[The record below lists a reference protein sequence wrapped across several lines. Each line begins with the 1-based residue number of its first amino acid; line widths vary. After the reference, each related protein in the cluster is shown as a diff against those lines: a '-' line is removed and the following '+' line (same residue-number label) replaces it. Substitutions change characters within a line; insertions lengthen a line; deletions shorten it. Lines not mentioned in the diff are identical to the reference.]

1 MNTAAFPSYVLVTPA
16 RNEAAHIG
24 ATLASV
30 IAQTVRPLRWVV
42 VDDGSTDGTAAIVRE
57 HAEAHSW
64 IELVELPARATREF
78 AGKVR
83 AFEAG
88 RARLQGLDYA
98 VIGNLDADITLGP
111 GHFEA
116 LLGHFARDPSLGV
129 AGSPYAEDPAHPERH
144 TYAHPGANLEHVSGA
159 CQMFR
164 RSCYEAIGGY
174 RALPGGGI
182 DTAAGLAARARGWR
196 TRTFIEQVCLHH
208 RPVGTAEQ
216 GRLRARFGRGV
227 RAWRVGGHPAW
238 EALRA
243 LADMRRPPLVLFGA
257 AHLAGYAWAAAA
269 GVPRVLPPELVTLH
283 RREQMQRLRAVACSD
298 ALTSG
303 EHAPSV
309 RGTPGIAGAAATS
322 QAPLQV
328 PVSHRGQLRW
338 QPAAVVQGCTIF
350 ADGRL
355 LRHGHVH
362 EENWFDV
369 EPVTDPEAFV
379 QALTRSTLRLDR
391 CTFRLPESDARP
403 TGPHRV
409 HDEVLACIDTRDPA
423 AWWAGVPQQT
433 RKNVRRAER
442 RGLVVREAVFD
453 DALVRG
459 IQRIYD
465 ETPVRQGRP
474 FWHHGKDFATVQREN
489 ASYLERA
496 GFLGAYVGEELVGFL
511 KWVRVGR
518 RARIMQILALVREQD
533 RRPTMALIAHAV
545 QVAHAQGLEALVYD
559 RMVYGNKAASPMT
572 EFKRRM
578 GFRPVAV
585 PHATVALS
593 WRGRV
598 ALALGLHR
606 PLAERLPGG
615 LVERLLGWRR
625 AWIGWRQRLRGTGG
639 EPSAPREEVR
649 ST

>member
-1 MNTAAFPSYVLVTPA
+1 VLVTPA

-24 ATLASV
+24 ATLDSV
-30 IAQTVRPLRWVV
+30 VAQTVRPLRWVV
-42 VDDGSTDGTAAIVRE
+42 VDDGSTDGTGELVRARAA
-57 HAEAHSW
+57 AHGW
-64 IELVELPARATREF
+64 IELVQLPRGGAREF
-78 AGKVR
+78 SGKVR

-88 RARLQGLDYA
+88 RARLEGLGYEL
-98 VIGNLDADITLGP
+98 IGNLDADITLGP
-111 GHFEA
+111 GHFEG
-116 LLGHFARDPSLGV
+116 LLGQFARDPSLGV
-129 AGSPYAEDPAHPERH
+129 AGSPYAEDPTHPERH
-144 TYAHPGANLEHVSGA
+144 AYAHPGANLEHVSGA
-159 CQMFR
+159 CQVFR

-182 DTAAGLAARARGWR
+182 DTAAGLAARALGWR
-196 TRTFIEQVCLHH
+196 TRTFTEHVCLHH

-243 LADMRRPPLVLFGA
+243 LADMRRAPFVLFGA

-269 GVPRVLPPELVTLH
+269 GVPRVLPPELVALH
-283 RREQMQRLRAVACSD
+283 RREQMQRLRAA
-298 ALTSG
+298 ARAQGPGRGG
-303 EHAPSV
+303 EAPGIGGPS
-309 RGTPGIAGAAATS
+309 GTPGPATAPR
-322 QAPLQV
+322 APLQV
-328 PVSHRGQLRW
+328 AVSHRGQVRW
-338 QPAAVVQGCTIF
+338 LPAAVVQGCTVVVS
-350 ADGRL
+350 GTWW
-355 LRHGHVH
+355 RHGRVH
-362 EENWFDV
+362 EENWVDG
-369 EPVTDPEAFV
+369 ESVTDPAGFV
-379 QALTRSTLRLDR
+379 QALSRSALGLDL
-391 CTFRLPESDARP
+391 CSFRLPESGVRP
-403 TGPHRV
+403 SGPHCV
-409 HDEVLACIDTRDPA
+409 HEEVLACIDTRDPA

-459 IQRIYD
+459 IQRIYN

-489 ASYLERA
+489 ATYLERA

-518 RARIMQILALVREQD
+518 RARIMQILALVSEQD

-545 QVAHAQGLEALVYD
+545 QVAHAHGLESLVYD

-585 PHATVALS
+585 PHATVALT
-593 WRGRV
+593 WRGRL
-598 ALALGLHR
+598 ALALGVHR

-625 AWIGWRQRLRGTGG
+625 AWIDWRQRLRGAGG
-639 EPSAPREEVR
+639 EVSSPGEEAR